1 MIEVTLPFPPSAN
14 HIWRWFRGRVVVSTE
29 GKRFR
34 EEVYWLLRAAQV
46 KPLDGAIVFHVE
58 VHPPDRRRYD
68 LDNRLKTLIDACQ
81 HGGCYDD
88 DNQIVHITA
97 EKREPVPG
105 GKAVVRID
113 ACRSRGETSDPAPVA
128 ED

>member
-14 HIWRWFRGRVVVSTE
+14 HVWRWFRGRGVVSAE

-34 EEVYWLLRAAQV
+34 EEVYWLLRAARV
-46 KPLDGAIVFHVE
+46 KPLKGPVIFHVE

-68 LDNRLKTLIDACQ
+68 LDNRLKPLVDACQ

-88 DNQIVHITA
+88 DNQIVRIIA
-97 EKREPVPG
+97 QKREPVPG
-105 GKAVVRID
+105 GKAVVRIGPCPEAGARD
-113 ACRSRGETSDPAPVA
+113 Q
-128 ED
+128 